1 MDPLDKLD
9 IILRY
14 QLKRKKYTLSIGEGK
29 HSVLVIEKLKGEIHS
44 LEMILIELDMI
55 KRNTPSVAEP
65 VIEKMR
71 SQLVSR
77 A

>member
-1 MDPLDKLD
+1 MEPLEKLE
-9 IILRY
+9 ITLRH

-29 HSVLVIEKLKGEIHS
+29 HSILVIEKLKGEIHS
-44 LEMILIELDMI
+44 LEMVLIELDMI
-55 KRNTPSVAEP
+55 KQNAPSVSEP
-65 VIEKMR
+65 VVEKMR